1 MVSRRVERV
10 ATAIKEEV
18 STIIQEEV
26 KDPRIGF
33 ITVTDVELSEDLR
46 HAKVFISVYGN
57 ESEKVKALK
66 GLSSAAGF
74 IRSQMGKRIKLR
86 YTPEIV
92 FKWDRSI
99 ERGAHIEE
107 LLRKIGRD
115 RNE

>member
-18 STIIQEEV
+18 SRIIQEEV

-33 ITVTDVELSEDLR
+33 ITITDVELSRDLR
-46 HAKVFISVYGN
+46 HAKVFISVYGD
-57 ESEKVKALK
+57 ESEKEKALK

-74 IRSQMGKRIKLR
+74 IRREVGKRVKLR

-99 ERGAHIEE
+99 EKGAQIEE
-107 LLRKIGRD
+107 VLRRIRQ
-115 RNE
+115 

>member
-1 MVSRRVERV
+1 M
-10 ATAIKEEV
+10 AIKEEV
-18 STIIQEEV
+18 SRIIQEEV

-33 ITVTDVELSEDLR
+33 ITITDVELSGDLR

-99 ERGAHIEE
+99 EGGAHIEE

-115 RNE
+115 SNE